1 METLTDPSETTILIA
16 GAIAANIVLVSTTDI
31 LSGSIETI
39 AVGWLIIT
47 VVINLLAIYSI
58 ISNYIL

>member
-1 METLTDPSETTILIA
+1 MKRLTDPSDTTILIA

-39 AVGWLIIT
+39 TVGWLIIT
-47 VVINLLAIYSI
+47 VTINLLAIYHI
-58 ISNYIL
+58 TKLYK